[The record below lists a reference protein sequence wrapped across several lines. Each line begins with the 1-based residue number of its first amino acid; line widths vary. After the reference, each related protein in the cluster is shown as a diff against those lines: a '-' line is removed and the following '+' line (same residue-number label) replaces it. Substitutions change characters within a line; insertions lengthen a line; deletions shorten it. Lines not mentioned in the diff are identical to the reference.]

1 MKRMTIVAAVLALG
15 ACSSQHADR
24 RDKAEAHAQRPS
36 DADSE
41 AYMRKAEVDWAEV
54 AVRPMPGLLERIIAD
69 DYVGVNS
76 DNVVRD
82 KAREIALADEPHS
95 GKYVSSKLEY
105 VNYRHFGDT
114 VLAQGQ
120 ESVQRKDGKPDLR
133 LIWTDVWMWR
143 NGKWQIVASQ
153 DSVVPEKK

>member
-1 MKRMTIVAAVLALG
+1 MKTIIAGLAGALG
-15 ACSSQHADR
+15 LASCGQ
-24 RDKAEAHAQRPS
+24 AESGNAGGNATVVAAQRPS

-54 AVRPMPGLLERIIAD
+54 AVRPMPGLMERIIAD

-82 KAREIALADEPHS
+82 KAKEVAPPDEPHS

-120 ESVQRKDGKPDLR
+120 ESVQRKDGKPDL
-133 LIWTDVWMWR
+133 
-143 NGKWQIVASQ
+143 
-153 DSVVPEKK
+153 

>member
-1 MKRMTIVAAVLALG
+1 MIHVNRAHPQSLRPIRNQRRQQRRGIDAA
-15 ACSSQHADR
+15 
-24 RDKAEAHAQRPS
+24 AE
-36 DADSE
+36 
-41 AYMRKAEVDWAEV
+41 
-54 AVRPMPGLLERIIAD
+54 G
-69 DYVGVNS
+69 DY
-76 DNVVRD
+76 
-82 KAREIALADEPHS
+82 EPHS

-133 LIWTDVWMWR
+133 LIWTDVWLWR

-153 DSVVPEKK
+153 DSVLLKKN